1 MKVPHKHADLI
12 KAWADGAVIQVL
24 NFENTWCAVSNP
36 CWDYG
41 YTYRIKPERKP
52 DETMIIPMLTNSKT
66 LYYGSRYPYS
76 KLTPSHNLHLVLNY
90 TNPDPE
96 LISARLEKI

>member
-1 MKVPHKHADLI
+1 MTVPHKHADLI
-12 KAWADGAVIQVL
+12 KAWLAGAVIEVL
-24 NFENTWCAVSNP
+24 NFKNTWSVISSP
-36 CWDYG
+36 CWEPEC
-41 YTYRIKPERKP
+41 TYRIKPERKP
-52 DETMIIPMLTNSKT
+52 DETMILPMLSNQKT
-66 LYYGSRYPYS
+66 LYYGSRYAYS